1 MLDLKQGVC
10 KSWNIKVAEQRLFIQ
25 RLKQVR
31 SMVYAGIETS
41 KRDCQC
47 KCLRIVQGLPE
58 PGNKYNNAHLK
69 VSLEGAF
76 SEVTQGNKKVFVFL
90 DNECSASDLSLSKSF
105 ALSICSWDPM
115 KNPTLGCFYKSTSSQ
130 MHRKLQPWW
139 LFGS

>member
-1 MLDLKQGVC
+1 
-10 KSWNIKVAEQRLFIQ
+10 
-25 RLKQVR
+25 
-31 SMVYAGIETS
+31 MVYAGIETS

-76 SEVTQGNKKVFVFL
+76 SEVTQGNKKVFIFL
-90 DNECSASDLSLSKSF
+90 NVLHLSLSKSF
-105 ALSICSWDPM
+105 ALSICSLDSM

-130 MHRKLQPWW
+130 MHRKLQP
-139 LFGS
+139 